1 METRIGQFEVPAV
14 LFRPSHHEQMAA
26 IQKDMIVLHIE
37 SNFCSNKAKI
47 FAVHPA
53 FDEVGEGYIT
63 PFYEVVMEKGEDG
76 SIESVTFNRLE
87 KATAG

>member
-14 LFRPSHHEQMAA
+14 LFRTSHHEQMAA
-26 IQKDMIVLHIE
+26 IQKDMVVLHIE

-53 FDEVGEGYIT
+53 FDEVREGCIT
-63 PFYEVVMEKGEDG
+63 PSYEVVMGKDEDG
-76 SIESVTFNRLE
+76 GIAPVTFKKLVEN
-87 KATAG
+87 KG